1 MTDTALV
8 YDPSSYQLHE
18 NPFPYYRR
26 MQDEAPLYHNP
37 DMGFWALTRFDD
49 VLAGLGDWATF
60 SSAQGTLIE
69 QIQSGSPPPD
79 MMIFHDPPRHEQL
92 RRLVG
97 RAFTPR
103 HRGRARRKDPID
115 VC

>member
-26 MQDEAPLYHNP
+26 MQDEAPLYRNP

-49 VLAGLGDWATF
+49 VLAGLGTGPP
-60 SSAQGTLIE
+60 SA
-69 QIQSGSPPPD
+69 
-79 MMIFHDPPRHEQL
+79 PPRAPSSNRSKVA
-92 RRLVG
+92 RRLP
-97 RAFTPR
+97 T
-103 HRGRARRKDPID
+103 
-115 VC
+115 